1 MSGYTDIIF
10 DLDGTLVD
18 SAEGIK
24 NSLQYAF
31 DQVGINAKNMDF
43 NKFIGPPL
51 AEGLKQNLPNE
62 FSDEILLASTIKHMR
77 SYYASH
83 GVHQCLLYPGI
94 DNLLS
99 HLKQNNKRLFVAT
112 SKPLVFAKEML
123 SNLSVHAFFE
133 GIDGNPVDAAPNTKG
148 EIISR
153 LINVMQIKQEN
164 RKLVMIG
171 DRYHDI
177 EGAHENGIDSIG
189 VTYGYGSSEELSS
202 YQPTRVINSINEL
215 HDALYT

>member
-1 MSGYTDIIF
+1 MSCYTDIIF

-18 SAEGIK
+18 SVEGIK

-31 DQVGINAKNMDF
+31 DQVGINAKDVDF
-43 NKFIGPPL
+43 NTFIGPPL
-51 AEGLKQNLPNE
+51 AEGLLQNFPTE
-62 FSDEILLASTIKHMR
+62 FKDEAFLKLTIKHMR
-77 SYYASH
+77 DYYASH

-99 HLKQNNKRLFVAT
+99 HLKQNKKRLFVAT
-112 SKPLVFAKEML
+112 SKPLVFAKQIL
-123 SNLSVHAFFE
+123 SNLGVDAFFE
-133 GIDGNPVDAAPNTKG
+133 GIDGNPVDAAASTKSK
-148 EIISR
+148 IMTR
-153 LINVMQIKQEN
+153 LIDTMQIKQTN

-189 VTYGYGSSEELSS
+189 VTYGYGTYKELSS
-202 YQPTRVINSINEL
+202 YQPTRVVNSINEL
-215 HDALYT
+215 HEVL